1 MHDCDHSFQCST
13 PKLWGYACT
22 KKALTACQVSNVT
35 KLLNVTLYIV
45 AALQI
50 CVIRIC
56 EACGNF
62 GNARKFF
69 IVI

>member
-1 MHDCDHSFQCST
+1 MY
-13 PKLWGYACT
+13 KEG
-22 KKALTACQVSNVT
+22 LTACQVSNVT
-35 KLLNVTLYIV
+35 KLLNVTLYNV

-56 EACGNF
+56 KACGNF
-62 GNARKFF
+62 GNAHEFF